1 MVQHDPPQP
10 PSNFGFWGV
19 FFARFGNSGG
29 VGHHLLQCHLYRLQC
44 HPQCHHVPD
53 LVGGQPAVTLSP
65 RSWWPELG
73 AVQQPQHLD
82 TLLPLEPVDQNER
95 GTADDQLA
103 RALHATGPTHLWVV
117 LQHVDLALDLVILIG
132 RREWVVFRDVVELVE
147 AVAKGRREPVDD
159 QAGLPFPLVT
169 ADALRERH
177 AARRF
182 APSAMAA
189 SFDTHWVEGSSA
201 SLSA

>member
-1 MVQHDPPQP
+1 M
-10 PSNFGFWGV
+10 PSRPRPGRRSADGD
-19 FFARFGNSGG
+19 A
-29 VGHHLLQCHLYRLQC
+29 
-44 HPQCHHVPD
+44 
-53 LVGGQPAVTLSP
+53 TT

-82 TLLPLEPVDQNER
+82 PLLPLEPVDQNER

-117 LQHVDLALDLVILIG
+117 LQHVDLALDLVVLIG
-132 RREWVVFRDVVELVE
+132 GRKWVVFRDVVELVE
-147 AVAKGRREPVDD
+147 AVAKGRWEPVDD
-159 QAGLPFPLVT
+159 QTGLPLPLVT
-169 ADALRERH
+169 ADALRARQ

-189 SFDTHWVEGSSA
+189 SLDTHGVDGSSA